1 MPNQPGPT
9 SQAGK
14 AASSRNA
21 MRHGLTNL
29 HPVVTEADRPEY
41 EALREQLL
49 DSLQPVGFLQDLTV
63 QRLVNAAWN
72 MQRCLKLENQLL
84 TATAGADPLAHPDT
98 EKKVALFQRYYLRF
112 EGAYRANLR
121 ELERLQRLQLLQ
133 DVHFGEEHA
142 VSALHDL
149 QLYQRFAKQNGL
161 PPQPVPEPAQNPQP
175 LSNQQGAKRNPAPF
189 SKVGRNSPCPCGS
202 GKKYKRCCGV
212 NAPPILYAA

>member
-1 MPNQPGPT
+1 MPNQHGPT

-21 MRHGLTNL
+21 MRPGLTNL

-41 EALREQLL
+41 EALREHLL

-72 MQRCLKLENQLL
+72 MQRCLKLENQVMESVD
-84 TATAGADPLAHPDT
+84 GGDPLGHP
-98 EKKVALFQRYYLRF
+98 EAQKQAALFQRYYLRF
-112 EGAYRANLR
+112 EGSYRANLR

-149 QLYQRFAKQNGL
+149 QLYQRVAKRNG
-161 PPQPVPEPAQNPQP
+161 PTPQPAPKPAQNPQP
-175 LSNQQGAKRNPAPF
+175 LSNQQSAKRNPAP
-189 SKVGRNSPCPCGS
+189 SPVVGRNSPCPCGS

>member
-1 MPNQPGPT
+1 MPNQSGPT
-9 SQAGK
+9 SAQGK

-72 MQRCLKLENQLL
+72 MQRCLKLENQVM
-84 TATAGADPLAHPDT
+84 ASIDGADPLSNPDT
-98 EKKVALFQRYYLRF
+98 QKQVALFQRYYLRF
-112 EGAYRANLR
+112 EGSYRANLR

-161 PPQPVPEPAQNPQP
+161 PPQPVQEPDQNPQP
-175 LSNQQGAKRNPAPF
+175 LSNQQGAKRNAAAF
-189 SKVGRNSPCPCGS
+189 AKVGRNSPCPCGS

>member
-1 MPNQPGPT
+1 MPNQSGPT
-9 SQAGK
+9 TSAGK

-72 MQRCLKLENQLL
+72 MQRCLKLENQVM
-84 TATAGADPLAHPDT
+84 ASIDGADPLGNPDT
-98 EKKVALFQRYYLRF
+98 QKLVALFQRYYLRF
-112 EGAYRANLR
+112 EGSYRTNLR

-161 PPQPVPEPAQNPQP
+161 
-175 LSNQQGAKRNPAPF
+175 
-189 SKVGRNSPCPCGS
+189 
-202 GKKYKRCCGV
+202 
-212 NAPPILYAA
+212 

>member
-1 MPNQPGPT
+1 
-9 SQAGK
+9 
-14 AASSRNA
+14 

-72 MQRCLKLENQLL
+72 MQRCLRLENLVMESVD
-84 TATAGADPLAHPDT
+84 GADPLGHP
-98 EKKVALFQRYYLRF
+98 EAQKQAALFQRYYLRF
-112 EGAYRANLR
+112 EGSYRANLR

-149 QLYQRFAKQNGL
+149 QLYQRFAKRNG
-161 PPQPVPEPAQNPQP
+161 PTPQPAQEPATNPQP
-175 LSNQQGAKRNPAPF
+175 LSNQQGAKRNPAPYPEA
-189 SKVGRNSPCPCGS
+189 SARSPRVGRNSPCPCGS

>member
-1 MPNQPGPT
+1 M
-9 SQAGK
+9 K
-14 AASSRNA
+14 
-21 MRHGLTNL
+21 HGLTNL

-41 EALREQLL
+41 EALREHLL

-72 MQRCLKLENQLL
+72 MQRCLKLENLVMESV
-84 TATAGADPLAHPDT
+84 GGGDPLGHPDAQ
-98 EKKVALFQRYYLRF
+98 KQAALFQRYYLRF

-161 PPQPVPEPAQNPQP
+161 PHQPVQEPAKSPQP
-175 LSNQQGAKRNPAPF
+175 LSNQQSAKRNPAAFAKAHRAAEQAPLCARS

-212 NAPPILYAA
+212 SAPPILYAA

>member
-1 MPNQPGPT
+1 MPNQSGPT
-9 SQAGK
+9 TSAGK

-29 HPVVTEADRPEY
+29 HPVVTEDDRPEY
-41 EALREQLL
+41 EALREHLL
-49 DSLQPVGFLQDLTV
+49 DSLQPVGFLQGLTV

-72 MQRCLKLENQLL
+72 MQRCLKLENQVM
-84 TATAGADPLAHPDT
+84 ASIDGADPLGDPDT
-98 EKKVALFQRYYLRF
+98 QKQVALFQRYYLRF
-112 EGAYRANLR
+112 EGSYRASLR

-161 PPQPVPEPAQNPQP
+161 PPQPVQEPAQNPQP
-175 LSNQQGAKRNPAPF
+175 LSNQQGAKRNAAPF
-189 SKVGRNSPCPCGS
+189 PKVGRNSPCPCGS
-202 GKKYKRCCGV
+202 TKKYKRCCGV
-212 NAPPILYAA
+212 NAPPILHAA

>member
-1 MPNQPGPT
+1 MPNQSGPT
-9 SQAGK
+9 TSAGK

-49 DSLQPVGFLQDLTV
+49 FSLQPVGFLQDLTV

-72 MQRCLKLENQLL
+72 IQRCLKLENQVMEAVDGL
-84 TATAGADPLAHPDT
+84 DPLGHP
-98 EKKVALFQRYYLRF
+98 EAQKQVALFQRYYLRF
-112 EGAYRANLR
+112 EGSYRANLR
-121 ELERLQRLQLLQ
+121 ELERLQRLQLLN

-161 PPQPVPEPAQNPQP
+161 PPQPVQEPAQNPQP
-175 LSNQQGAKRNPAPF
+175 LSNQQGAKRNAAAF
-189 SKVGRNSPCPCGS
+189 AKVGRNSPCRCGS

>member
-1 MPNQPGPT
+1 VPNQPGPT

-21 MRHGLTNL
+21 MKHGLTNL

-72 MQRCLKLENQLL
+72 MQRCLKLENLVMESADG
-84 TATAGADPLAHPDT
+84 TAPLGHP
-98 EKKVALFQRYYLRF
+98 EAQKQAALFQRYY
-112 EGAYRANLR
+112 LR

-149 QLYQRFAKQNGL
+149 QLYQRFAKRNGL
-161 PPQPVPEPAQNPQP
+161 PPQPLPEPAQNPQP
-175 LSNQQGAKRNPAPF
+175 LSNQQGAKRNPAVI

-212 NAPPILYAA
+212 NASPILYAA

>member
-1 MPNQPGPT
+1 MPNQSGPT
-9 SQAGK
+9 SAQGK

-41 EALREQLL
+41 EALREHLL
-49 DSLQPVGFLQDLTV
+49 FSLQPVGFLQGLTV

-72 MQRCLKLENQLL
+72 MQRCLKLENQVM
-84 TATAGADPLAHPDT
+84 ASIDGADPLGNPDT
-98 EKKVALFQRYYLRF
+98 QKQVALFQRYYLRF
-112 EGAYRANLR
+112 EGSYRASLR
-121 ELERLQRLQLLQ
+121 ELERLQRLQLLN

-161 PPQPVPEPAQNPQP
+161 PPQPVQEPAQNPQP
-175 LSNQQGAKRNPAPF
+175 LSNQQGAKRNAAAF
-189 SKVGRNSPCPCGS
+189 AKVGRNSPCPCGS

>member
-1 MPNQPGPT
+1 MPNQSGPT
-9 SQAGK
+9 STTGK

-29 HPVVTEADRPEY
+29 HPVVTETDRPEY
-41 EALREQLL
+41 EALREELL
-49 DSLQPVGFLQDLTV
+49 DSLRPVGFLQDLTV

-72 MQRCLKLENQLL
+72 MQRCLKLENLVMESVD
-84 TATAGADPLAHPDT
+84 GVDPLGHP
-98 EKKVALFQRYYLRF
+98 EAQKQAALFQRYYLRF
-112 EGAYRANLR
+112 EGSYRANLR

-149 QLYQRFAKQNGL
+149 LLYQRVAKRNG
-161 PPQPVPEPAQNPQP
+161 PMPQPAPKPAQNPQP
-175 LSNQQGAKRNPAPF
+175 LSNQQSAKRNAAAF
-189 SKVGRNSPCPCGS
+189 TKVGRNSPCPCGS

-212 NAPPILYAA
+212 NAPPILFAA

>member
-1 MPNQPGPT
+1 MPNQSGPT
-9 SQAGK
+9 SATGK

-21 MRHGLTNL
+21 IRHGLTNL

-72 MQRCLKLENQLL
+72 MQRCLKLENLVMESVD
-84 TATAGADPLAHPDT
+84 GVDPLAHP
-98 EKKVALFQRYYLRF
+98 EAQKQVALFQRYYLRF
-112 EGAYRANLR
+112 EGSYRANLR

-149 QLYQRFAKQNGL
+149 QLYQCFAKRNGL
-161 PPQPVPEPAQNPQP
+161 PPQPVPESAQNPQP
-175 LSNQQGAKRNPAPF
+175 QSNQQGAKRNPTAF

-202 GKKYKRCCGV
+202 GKKYKRCCGP
-212 NAPPILYAA
+212 NAAPILYAA